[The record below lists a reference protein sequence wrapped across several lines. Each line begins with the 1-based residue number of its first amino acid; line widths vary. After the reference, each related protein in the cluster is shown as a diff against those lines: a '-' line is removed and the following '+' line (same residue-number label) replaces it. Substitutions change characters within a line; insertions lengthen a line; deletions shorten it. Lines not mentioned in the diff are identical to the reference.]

1 MKIFGIGLDKEGLLS
16 LFFYRKEFGLV
27 ISVELESR
35 KTNDRL
41 YKGCLDCLRFVHSDK
56 FVDLYESWSDTI
68 LVRDLLYY
76 DLKTGEISNHFEP
89 NQTII
94 IGAYFPGAINVLVSN
109 IDKNISELLIA
120 SAKNKFDLDSVI
132 SGCSVLE
139 QYEIEQVISYLEDFI
154 FTFPFSKTNFIPWFL
169 DDGDDKYILTDTI
182 TEDIRS
188 KLSNRFWKRLDEV
201 SKFYKN

>member
-1 MKIFGIGLDKEGLLS
+1 M
-16 LFFYRKEFGLV
+16 V

-35 KTNDRL
+35 KINDRL
-41 YKGCLDCLRFVHSDK
+41 YKCCLDCLKIIHSGE

-94 IGAYFPGAINVLVSN
+94 IGAYFPGAINVLISN
-109 IDKNISELLIA
+109 IYKNISELLIA
-120 SAKNKFDLDSVI
+120 SPRNKFDLDSVI

-139 QYEIEQVISYLEDFI
+139 QYEIEQVISYLED
-154 FTFPFSKTNFIPWFL
+154 KNC
-169 DDGDDKYILTDTI
+169 IL
-182 TEDIRS
+182 
-188 KLSNRFWKRLDEV
+188 
-201 SKFYKN
+201 Y

>member
-1 MKIFGIGLDKEGLLS
+1 
-16 LFFYRKEFGLV
+16 LV

-35 KTNDRL
+35 KTSDRL
-41 YKGCLDCLRFVHSDK
+41 YKGCIDCLKFVHSGE
-56 FVDLYESWSDTI
+56 FLDLYESWSDTI

-76 DLKTGEISNHFEP
+76 NLKTGEINNHFEP
-89 NQTII
+89 NGTIL

-109 IDKNISELLIA
+109 IDKNISKLLIA
-120 SAKNKFDLDSVI
+120 SPKNKFDLDSVI

-154 FTFPFSKTNFIPWFL
+154 FTFPFSTTNFIPWFL

-201 SKFYKN
+201 SKFYKK